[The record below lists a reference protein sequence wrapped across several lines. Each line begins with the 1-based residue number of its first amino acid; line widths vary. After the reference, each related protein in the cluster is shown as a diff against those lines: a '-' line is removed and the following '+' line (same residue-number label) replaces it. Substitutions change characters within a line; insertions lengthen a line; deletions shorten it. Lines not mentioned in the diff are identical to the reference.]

1 MSKAVCVGS
10 IFIENFKKLLITVE
24 HMNLSSEDLDDMFEC
39 IDVDATGTISFKD
52 FVASFADVT

>member
-1 MSKAVCVGS
+1 MYRFGQIEMEELKRLLVTVG
-10 IFIENFKKLLITVE
+10 

-52 FVASFADVT
+52 FVAFFADVI